1 MGGGGGY
8 VHVYKNEQGV
18 LSGGFCPTLRNSGL
32 HRMSALWSYG
42 MVCAGVSGP
51 KHYAT
56 IRHFQHETPDSPTPH
71 LCIYISAL
79 FSSSPGKMI
88 LSNEGS
94 SVRSQ
99 K

>member
-1 MGGGGGY
+1 
-8 VHVYKNEQGV
+8 
-18 LSGGFCPTLRNSGL
+18 
-32 HRMSALWSYG
+32 

-79 FSSSPGKMI
+79 FAISPEKMVTKAQAYGLTRIEITGKSRNAI
-88 LSNEGS
+88 INLCL
-94 SVRSQ
+94 R
-99 K
+99 